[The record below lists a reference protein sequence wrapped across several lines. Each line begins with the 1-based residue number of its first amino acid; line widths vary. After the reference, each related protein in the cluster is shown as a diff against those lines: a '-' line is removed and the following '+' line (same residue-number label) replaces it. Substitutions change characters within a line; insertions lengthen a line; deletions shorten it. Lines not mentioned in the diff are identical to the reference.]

1 MHVSSEQPLPMLLAH
16 TTYECSLTLVCNVCT
31 LQVVNFVRVHPL
43 NGSIMAP
50 AFQSSSAIVDITG
63 CSPFGG
69 LTAANPLSAAAI
81 SSITSAYSQLGASG
95 AKLALPIV
103 TLRPLEIRQ
112 VTSYAWSVINTPITP
127 NVKVQYRQVFRAAFM
142 VQFKRSAAP
151 PGATISGVLTVRN
164 PNLLDPILLAQAQ
177 VELSMPGGTGPSAR
191 AWASCPRD
199 ASGYAAVSGQL
210 VGSGTLECSW
220 SMEVLASGPYG
231 SLIAAGSTAQLVA
244 VVTTST
250 GREAASAAAPL
261 SSVPAGARDAK
272 PAGACAALTNAFQM
286 VGPGGAQLLLP
297 SAAGKVSSSDLL
309 PGEAGGGRA
318 ADVVCD
324 SLSVSYGA
332 TYGPL
337 TDKQCGTY
345 QVSMY
350 KTNDVF
356 GCLFNAFAA

>member
-1 MHVSSEQPLPMLLAH
+1 
-16 TTYECSLTLVCNVCT
+16 
-31 LQVVNFVRVHPL
+31 VVNFVRVHPL

-50 AFQSSSAIVDITG
+50 ASQSSVATVDITG
-63 CSPFGG
+63 CSLLGG
-69 LTAANPLSAAAI
+69 LAAANPLSAAAI
-81 SSITSAYSQLGASG
+81 STNTSSYSQLGASR
-95 AKLALPIV
+95 AKLALPII
-103 TLRPLEIRQ
+103 TLQPLEVRQ
-112 VTSYAWSVINTPITP
+112 VTSYVWSVKSTPITP
-127 NVKVQYRQVFRAAFM
+127 NVKLPYRQVFRAAFM
-142 VQFKRSAAP
+142 VQYKRSAAP

-199 ASGYAAVSGQL
+199 AAGYSSVSGQL
-210 VGSGTLECSW
+210 LGSGTLDCSW
-220 SMEVLASGPYG
+220 SMELLASGPYG
-231 SLIAAGSTAQLVA
+231 AFIAPGSPAQLVA
-244 VVTTST
+244 VVSTST
-250 GREAASAAAPL
+250 GREAASAAVPL
-261 SSVPAGARDAK
+261 SSVAAGAKDAK

-286 VGPGGAQLLLP
+286 VGPGGEQLLLP
-297 SAAGKVSSSDLL
+297 SSAGKASSSDLL

-345 QVSMY
+345 KVSICRS
-350 KTNDVF
+350 V
-356 GCLFNAFAA
+356 